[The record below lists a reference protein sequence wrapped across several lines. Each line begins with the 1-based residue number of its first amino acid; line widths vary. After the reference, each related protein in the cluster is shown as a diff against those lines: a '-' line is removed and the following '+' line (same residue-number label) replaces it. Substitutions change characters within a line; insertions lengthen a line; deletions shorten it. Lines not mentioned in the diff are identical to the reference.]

1 MLYNL
6 PNNIC
11 WINCPLTNDF
21 MVLSLYAVSASH
33 RLSELVLT
41 NVCENY
47 PGWGGQGGILGIW
60 SSKRSTERLEGGRG
74 GAAEGGGYCHSN
86 LYRSWA
92 LKSHVAWEGI
102 RITMIRFLFYV
113 FIPLAVLG
121 LHCCAWALSSC
132 SKRGFHHGGFSCGAQ
147 ALGVRMRECMGFSSC
162 SKRA

>member
-11 WINCPLTNDF
+11 WINCPLTNDY

-102 RITMIRFLFYV
+102 RITMIRFLFYFMYSFLWLCWV
-113 FIPLAVLG
+113 FIAVHG
-121 LHCCAWALSSC
+121 LSPAAVS
-132 SKRGFHHGGFSCGAQ
+132 GASITG
-147 ALGVRMRECMGFSSC
+147 ASLVEHRL
-162 SKRA
+162 